1 LTFFKLFSRV
11 FKQYLLGETTTAST
25 ESTTTSTAEQQPT
38 EAMPSGLRVRRGA
51 EPVEPQD
58 FKYIKPETL
67 DPKNF
72 IICDGECQDEGFWA
86 LIAFGA
92 GAGLALIFFII
103 GFCASRRV
111 QIALGTVS
119 TIILLGLIGG
129 YLYVGI
135 VGILG
140 WEYAGGCAGGVG
152 ALIIII
158 NGGICMRS
166 KTTSSSSVK
175 VTEKDVDKYW
185 DNMKE
190 EYQETAVKLE

>member
-1 LTFFKLFSRV
+1 
-11 FKQYLLGETTTAST
+11 
-25 ESTTTSTAEQQPT
+25 
-38 EAMPSGLRVRRGA
+38 M
-51 EPVEPQD
+51 
-58 FKYIKPETL
+58 
-67 DPKNF
+67 
-72 IICDGECQDEGFWA
+72 
-86 LIAFGA
+86 
-92 GAGLALIFFII
+92 
-103 GFCASRRV
+103 

-166 KTTSSSSVK
+166 KKNSSSSVK
-175 VTEKDVDKYW
+175 VTE
-185 DNMKE
+185 
-190 EYQETAVKLE
+190 